1 MRRTPL
7 AAGLTG
13 LGAALLAASG
23 ILWVGSPIP
32 ASLETASFNGGPGT
46 PSYERGRALFVTEG
60 CIGCHWHEQAGAPRG
75 SSYGWAVNLSD
86 MENPHTL
93 LHNDI
98 DYLRVWLRD
107 PWVKNQFR
115 VMPNPNLSDDKI
127 EDLLAFLVP
136 GALSPAQR

>member
-7 AAGLTG
+7 AAGLAG

-32 ASLETASFNGGPGT
+32 ASLETASFQGGPDS
-46 PSYERGRALFVTEG
+46 PPYERGRALFVTEG
-60 CIGCHWHEQAGAPRG
+60 CIGCHWHEQAGAPRT
-75 SSYGWAVNLSD
+75 SSYGAGPDLSKIED
-86 MENPHTL
+86 QYTL
-93 LHNDI
+93 LHNDLA
-98 DYLRVWLRD
+98 YVRTWLRS
-107 PWVKNQFR
+107 PWVKNPNR

-136 GALSPAQR
+136 GASRPAQP